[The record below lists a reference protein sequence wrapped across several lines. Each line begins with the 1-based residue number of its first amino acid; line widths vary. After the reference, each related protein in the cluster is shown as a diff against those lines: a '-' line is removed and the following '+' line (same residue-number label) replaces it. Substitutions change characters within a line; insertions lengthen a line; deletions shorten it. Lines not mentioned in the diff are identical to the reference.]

1 VTKQNLYTQDTIIAS
16 ASAAG
21 IGGINVIRISGPD
34 TEDIA
39 RTVLGRIPQPRVA
52 TYKKFL
58 NDSQDIL
65 DMGVAIYFPA
75 PDSFTGESV
84 LELHAHGGN
93 FIGANIIK
101 EITSMGARYAAPG
114 EFSKRAYLNGKMDLI
129 QAEAIA
135 DLISSGTQKSA
146 KAALNSLSGVF
157 SDLVKDLNDQ
167 LINLRLF
174 VEAAI
179 DFPEE
184 ELDFLSDEKLI
195 NQIQICD
202 QSFRRIHNNIK
213 HGQILNDGLKIAII
227 GLPNAGKSSLLNLIS
242 GEEAAIVTDIAGTT
256 RDIIKIQ
263 VDIDGLS
270 VEFIDTAGLRD
281 NPDLIE
287 AEGIKRTKEIIKS
300 VDLALW
306 IHDLSSS
313 ESFLS
318 SNLPSDLTSIVVYN
332 KIDLIKSGQEPSL
345 KNSKDIYLSAY
356 TGKGIEKLYDAIKKS
371 IGYKNAGEGA
381 FTARARH
388 MEAIDIAL
396 KHFLTG
402 KDALIKD
409 REGEIFAEEM
419 KLSQSALN
427 DVTGKISSDEL
438 LGKIF
443 SEFCIGK

>member
-1 VTKQNLYTQDTIIAS
+1 MTKQNLYTQDTIIAS

-39 RTVLGRIPQPRVA
+39 RTVLGEIPQPRVA

-58 NDSQDIL
+58 NNSQDIL

-93 FIGANIIK
+93 FIGNNIIK
-101 EITSMGARYAAPG
+101 EITLMGARYAAPG
-114 EFSKRAYLNGKMDLI
+114 EFSKRAYLNGKIDLI

-157 SDLVKDLNDQ
+157 SDSVKDLNDQ

-202 QSFRRIHNNIK
+202 QSFRRIH
-213 HGQILNDGLKIAII
+213 
-227 GLPNAGKSSLLNLIS
+227 GKTCLLYTSPSPRDRQKSRMPSS
-242 GEEAAIVTDIAGTT
+242 A
-256 RDIIKIQ
+256 
-263 VDIDGLS
+263 
-270 VEFIDTAGLRD
+270 
-281 NPDLIE
+281 
-287 AEGIKRTKEIIKS
+287 
-300 VDLALW
+300 
-306 IHDLSSS
+306 
-313 ESFLS
+313 
-318 SNLPSDLTSIVVYN
+318 
-332 KIDLIKSGQEPSL
+332 
-345 KNSKDIYLSAY
+345 
-356 TGKGIEKLYDAIKKS
+356 
-371 IGYKNAGEGA
+371 
-381 FTARARH
+381 
-388 MEAIDIAL
+388 
-396 KHFLTG
+396 
-402 KDALIKD
+402 
-409 REGEIFAEEM
+409 
-419 KLSQSALN
+419 
-427 DVTGKISSDEL
+427 
-438 LGKIF
+438 
-443 SEFCIGK
+443 

>member
-1 VTKQNLYTQDTIIAS
+1 MTKQNLYTQDTIIAS

-39 RTVLGRIPQPRVA
+39 RTVLGEIPQPRVA

-58 NDSQDIL
+58 NNSQDIL

-93 FIGANIIK
+93 FIGNNIIK
-101 EITSMGARYAAPG
+101 EITLMGARYAAPG
-114 EFSKRAYLNGKMDLI
+114 EFSKRAYLNGKIDLI

-157 SDLVKDLNDQ
+157 SDSVKDLNDQ

-202 QSFRRIHNNIK
+202 QSFRRMHNSTK

-227 GLPNAGKSSLLNLIS
+227 GLPNAGKSSLLNVIS
-242 GEEAAIVTDIAGTT
+242 GEESAIVTDIAGTT

-313 ESFLS
+313 ESFLPT
-318 SNLPSDLTSIVVYN
+318 NLPSDLASIVVYN
-332 KIDLIKSGQEPSL
+332 KIDLIKPGQTPSP
-345 KNSKDIYLSAY
+345 KNSKDIYLSAN
-356 TGKGIEKLYDAIKKS
+356 TGKGIEGLYIAIKKS
-371 IGYKNAGEGA
+371 IGYKNAGEGS

-388 MEAIDIAL
+388 MEAIDMAF

-402 KDALIKD
+402 KDALIRD
-409 REGEIFAEEM
+409 RAGEIFAEEM
-419 KLSQSALN
+419 KLSQAALN